1 LHGSDE
7 DVKSRHLTIDPTPYY
22 VDIPG
27 WSGKINC
34 DAQFIISILKLKDD
48 IKNSVVRSGGYIEDL
63 RNNTDLQTK
72 FVAAI

>member
-1 LHGSDE
+1 MLIFLAGLA
-7 DVKSRHLTIDPTPYY
+7 KLIAML
-22 VDIPG
+22 IL
-27 WSGKINC
+27 
-34 DAQFIISILKLKDD
+34 SILKLKDD